1 VWAGSREGEAKER
14 ERERRGSAER
24 GRGEGDEVVGERE
37 RERAQ
42 GKRSAEA
49 VGRRGTGGTE
59 VEEGGD
65 ADTDSRID
73 APLDP
78 R

>member
-1 VWAGSREGEAKER
+1 V
-14 ERERRGSAER
+14 RERRGSER

-37 RERAQ
+37 RERAE

-65 ADTDSRID
+65 GDTDLRID

-78 R
+78 K